1 MVWSSRR
8 IGSITSRN
16 STGERTEPWRT
27 PRWMTKGDETVPFTR
42 TEDFGLLYHCL
53 ISRHAFPVTPA
64 FFRWL
69 RRTGYSTVSVM
80 CMRMWIRHVYCINY
94 DTLINYHTVMGK
106 DIDTPVRLERATRSE
121 ADTLEEECSRARLGQ
136 VERVRQ
142 TQQQASTP
150 EWSHLLVKS
159 SCLPPW
165 TWAPLFP
172 LQ

>member
-1 MVWSSRR
+1 
-8 IGSITSRN
+8 
-16 STGERTEPWRT
+16 
-27 PRWMTKGDETVPFTR
+27 
-42 TEDFGLLYHCL
+42 
-53 ISRHAFPVTPA
+53 
-64 FFRWL
+64 
-69 RRTGYSTVSVM
+69 
-80 CMRMWIRHVYCINY
+80 MRMRVWIRHVYCGVGNL
-94 DTLINYHTVMGK
+94 TLINYHTVMGK

-136 VERVRQ
+136 VERARQ

>member
-1 MVWSSRR
+1 
-8 IGSITSRN
+8 
-16 STGERTEPWRT
+16 
-27 PRWMTKGDETVPFTR
+27 MTC
-42 TEDFGLLYHCL
+42 H
-53 ISRHAFPVTPA
+53 
-64 FFRWL
+64 
-69 RRTGYSTVSVM
+69 
-80 CMRMWIRHVYCINY
+80 
-94 DTLINYHTVMGK
+94 

-121 ADTLEEECSRARLGQ
+121 ADTLDSRARLGQ
-136 VERVRQ
+136 VERARQ